1 MAQEEILIVDDSC
14 SSLMWL
20 SELMSSMNYKVTCA
34 KNAHDALSILDNSN
48 PDLILLDVDMPE
60 MSGLELCVL
69 IKKQER
75 FKDVPILFQSV
86 LADSNIRI
94 EGLTAG
100 AADFLSKPYNPD
112 EILLRVGI
120 HLKLHALQT
129 NLEETVAKRTEQL
142 VTEIAERKSI
152 ETDLLQSKKQ
162 LRQLAEHLQ
171 DVREEER
178 RRIAREIHDE
188 LGQTLSL
195 ANIELKTITTL
206 LSAVG
211 GVNTKLRSVLQR
223 LDYSLKKSAE
233 TARSISENLRPGMLD
248 TLGLKPALEFHIANF
263 AKTTQLACNTEIR
276 LDNQADIDSHH
287 ATVVFRVIQESLTN
301 IAKHANAR
309 SVSIHVIG
317 TEEWLLVIIQDDG
330 VGIQNSGGPR
340 KDSFGLIGMAE
351 RAEMLGGELV
361 VETSKG
367 GGTKIEVFLPLNS
380 THKCNARP

>member
-1 MAQEEILIVDDSC
+1 MAQEEILIVDDSS

-20 SELMSSMNYKVTCA
+20 SELMSGVNYKVTCA
-34 KNAHDALSILDNSN
+34 KNAQDALSILDNVN

-75 FKDVPILFQSV
+75 FKNVPILFQSV

-120 HLKLHALQT
+120 HLKLRALQT

-142 VTEIAERKSI
+142 VTEIAERKII
-152 ETDLLQSKKQ
+152 EADLLQSKTQ

-171 DVREEER
+171 NVREEER

-188 LGQTLSL
+188 LGQMLSL
-195 ANIELKTITTL
+195 ANIELKTLTIL
-206 LSAVG
+206 LSGLDCA
-211 GVNTKLRSVLQR
+211 NTQLSPVLQR

-263 AKTTQLACNTEIR
+263 AKITKLACHTEIR
-276 LDNQADIDSHH
+276 LDNRADIDDHH
-287 ATVVFRVIQESLTN
+287 ATVVFRVVQESLTN
-301 IAKHANAR
+301 IAKHANAN
-309 SVSIHVIG
+309 SVSIRVIG
-317 TEEWLLVIIQDDG
+317 SEEWLLVMIEDDG
-330 VGIQNSGGPR
+330 VGMQNSGGPR
-340 KDSFGLIGMAE
+340 ENSFGLIGMAE

-361 VETSKG
+361 VESSAG
-367 GGTKIEVFLPLNS
+367 GGTKIEVFLPMRRLE
-380 THKCNARP
+380 